1 MTKLTIFVVPAVSE
15 DEDSDI
21 TLQEISLDSALE
33 LDRNGEIP
41 KETTGDQHA
50 KGNFICYNV
59 SCNQRRRAFRFILE
73 RIRSA

>member
-1 MTKLTIFVVPAVSE
+1 MAKLTIFLAPAVSE

-33 LDRNGEIP
+33 LDRNVEIP

-50 KGNFICYNV
+50 KG
-59 SCNQRRRAFRFILE
+59 RFIIISRVGTVTMLRE
-73 RIRSA
+73 M

>member
-1 MTKLTIFVVPAVSE
+1 MTKFTIFVAPAVSE

-41 KETTGDQHA
+41 EETTGDQHA
-50 KGNFICYNV
+50 KGYFICYNAEGV
-59 SCNQRRRAFRFILE
+59 VA
-73 RIRSA
+73 

>member
-1 MTKLTIFVVPAVSE
+1 MTKFSIFVAPAVSE

-50 KGNFICYNV
+50 KGYFICYNAEGV
-59 SCNQRRRAFRFILE
+59 VA
-73 RIRSA
+73 

>member
-1 MTKLTIFVVPAVSE
+1 MTKLTIFVAPAVSE

-41 KETTGDQHA
+41 KETAGYQHA
-50 KGNFICYNV
+50 KGNLSSDPVFVLLQCSGKGNMKTGF
-59 SCNQRRRAFRFILE
+59 N
-73 RIRSA
+73 

>member
-1 MTKLTIFVVPAVSE
+1 MTKLTIFVAPAVSE
-15 DEDSDI
+15 NGDSDI

-50 KGNFICYNV
+50 RG
-59 SCNQRRRAFRFILE
+59 SCI
-73 RIRSA
+73 IRSRVGIVTMPREM

>member
-1 MTKLTIFVVPAVSE
+1 MAKLTIFVAPAVSE

-33 LDRNGEIP
+33 LDRNVEIP

-50 KGNFICYNV
+50 KGSSI
-59 SCNQRRRAFRFILE
+59 
-73 RIRSA
+73 IRSRVGTVTILREM

>member
-1 MTKLTIFVVPAVSE
+1 MTKLRIFVAPAVSE

-41 KETTGDQHA
+41 KKPTGNQHA
-50 KGNFICYNV
+50 KGNFINR
-59 SCNQRRRAFRFILE
+59 SCVRTVTMLRE
-73 RIRSA
+73 M